1 MPQNDFREGTMKPH
15 RRQFLH
21 LAAGAAAFPAV
32 SRIATAQ
39 TYPTRPIRL
48 VVPSPPGGVLD
59 FIARPLAQRLKPV
72 LGSVF
77 IENVSGGAGSLGSA
91 RVAHAR
97 PDGYTI
103 LLAATSPIC
112 HRGAAQ
118 ESAAV
123 RSHQGLGTDFGRGS
137 WRHGHRRPS
146 SRAGPNPQGIRG
158 GDVARWTPVVNAI
171 GLKID

>member
-1 MPQNDFREGTMKPH
+1 MPVLQSDSWVGSMKHPN

-21 LAAGAAAFPAV
+21 LAVGAIALPAT

-39 TYPTRPIRL
+39 TYPTHPIRL
-48 VVPSPPGGVLD
+48 VVPAPPGGVLD

-91 RVAHAR
+91 RVAHTR

-103 LLAATSPIC
+103 LLAGTSHYVTEALLKSRPQYDPINDLAPISNVAV
-112 HRGAAQ
+112 GAM
-118 ESAAV
+118 
-123 RSHQGLGTDFGRGS
+123 
-137 WRHGHRRPS
+137 
-146 SRAGPNPQGIRG
+146 
-158 GDVARWTPVVNAI
+158 
-171 GLKID
+171 